1 MLFCFV
7 FLHFHQVSDACTCT
21 ITKIKLTNKKGVIK
35 RRKAKHIRENREE
48 MNIWRVW
55 VWGGGVRE
63 WRKIGSHNRERQ
75 RERQLKRR
83 GKIDLTLVH
92 MQSVEDP

>member
-1 MLFCFV
+1 
-7 FLHFHQVSDACTCT
+7 
-21 ITKIKLTNKKGVIK
+21 
-35 RRKAKHIRENREE
+35 